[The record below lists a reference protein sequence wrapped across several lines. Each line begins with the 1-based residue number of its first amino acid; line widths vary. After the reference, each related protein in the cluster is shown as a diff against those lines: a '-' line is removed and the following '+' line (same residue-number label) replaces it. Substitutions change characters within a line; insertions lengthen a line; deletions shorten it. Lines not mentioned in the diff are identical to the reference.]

1 MPTYEFVCPSCEA
14 ETKFTQS
21 IHEPVPADVL
31 CEKCGYRMI
40 RSWGIPGVQFKG
52 GGWASTAGRG

>member
-1 MPTYEFVCPSCEA
+1 MPTYEFSCSACE
-14 ETKFTQS
+14 EQKSLTQS
-21 IHEPVPADVL
+21 IHEDVPTNVV

-40 RSWGIPGVQFKG
+40 RSWSNPGLQFKG